1 MQVPQRIFII
11 LFLIVFLLT
20 GCWNRRDPE
29 LLGFVLATGFDYD
42 PQTGL
47 YQIVAQI
54 ANPLGSATEEQSGE
68 GVDKKPFWVVEALGH
83 TPYEARENLALK
95 SSVELFWAHSSIL
108 AIGENLA
115 RQGILPILDLFER
128 ERQLRIITR
137 PMVVEG
143 DLRSLLE
150 AEFPLEESSSR
161 GLWRQ
166 ATTMMFERTSYPSK
180 VLRESII
187 NLARPGVDIMIG
199 RVGNIAPQT
208 DNSSDTGTTPP
219 AELAGAAAFVKDH
232 MIGWIGEREVAGWHW
247 VQGRAH
253 RATLI
258 IPSPLDRSP
267 LSVEIHRS
275 HVKLEPRLEGDKV
288 TIIVKIHARG
298 RIQEQIAPGDLVD
311 VKARHTSLERR
322 TATVIEND
330 VQMALKRAQE
340 LNSDYLGLGNLIY
353 RKLPWEWKVLEPRWK
368 EILPTVTLD
377 IQVQVDIVRAGLVT
391 SAPTIR

>member
-1 MQVPQRIFII
+1 MPVPRRMFII
-11 LFLIVFLLT
+11 FFLIIFLLT

-29 LLGFVLATGFDYD
+29 LLGFVIATGFDYD
-42 PQTGL
+42 PKTGL
-47 YQIVAQI
+47 YQIVIQV
-54 ANPLGSATEEQSGE
+54 ANPLGSTSQEQGGGS
-68 GVDKKPFWVVEALGH
+68 VDKKPFWIVEALGH

-95 SSVELFWAHSSIL
+95 SSVEFFWAHNSIL

-115 RQGILPILDLFER
+115 RRGILPILDLFER

-143 DLRSLLE
+143 DLRTLLE

-166 ATTMMFERTSYPSK
+166 ATTMMFERTRYPST
-180 VLRESII
+180 VLRETII

-199 RVGNIAPQT
+199 RVGNIAPKT
-208 DNSSDTGTTPP
+208 DDSTSTGTTPP
-219 AELAGAAAFVKDH
+219 AELAGAAVFRKDH

-258 IPSPLDRSP
+258 VMSPLDRSP
-267 LSVEIHRS
+267 LSVEVHHS
-275 HVKLEPRLEGDKV
+275 HAKIVPQVQGDEV
-288 TIIVKIHARG
+288 TITVKIHARG
-298 RIQEQIAPGDLVD
+298 RMQEQITPGDLVGI
-311 VKARHTSLERR
+311 KERHASLERR
-322 TATVIEND
+322 TAAVIEND
-330 VQMALKRAQE
+330 VEMALKRAQE

-353 RKLPWEWKVLEPRWK
+353 RKLPREWELLEPKW
-368 EILPTVTLD
+368 EEVFPTLALD
-377 IQVQVDIVRAGLVT
+377 IQAQVDIVRAGLVT
-391 SAPTIR
+391 SAPTIK